1 MSALCYHCQAAIP
14 VGGAIR
20 AEIEGQEQQFCCH
33 ACLGVAELISRCD
46 LSRYYAV
53 REAAAPRPASE
64 TAQMWQA
71 YDIAEI
77 AAQYVH
83 QQDGQNEIHLYIE
96 GIHCGA
102 CAWLIRSALKE
113 QLGLN
118 EVFVNASTAR
128 AEIRYGEA
136 VKLSQILSAIAA
148 LGYTPNLFTPEE
160 TERRQNRLRNQHL
173 LRLIVAGLGMM
184 QVMMFATGLYTGDY
198 YGIERQYS
206 ELLRWISLIC
216 TTPVFFYSGLPFLQN
231 AWAALKWRR
240 VNMDVPVSFAI
251 AGAYFASVYHTL
263 IGSGE
268 IYFDSV
274 TMFIFFL
281 SISRFLEFITH
292 RRARLNDIRFA
303 KLLPE
308 AVEKRETDGGYQL
321 YPLAVIQAGDV
332 IRILPAQ
339 TIAIDGI
346 ILHGSTRVDEAM
358 LSGES
363 AAIRKGQ
370 GDKVLAGSHNLES
383 PIDVQVSATGQ
394 ATTLAG
400 IRRLMARAEQHK
412 SAHIERNQQL
422 AHWTILSVLILA
434 AAGYLLWQFIEP
446 HRAFEI
452 ALAILVATCPCALS
466 LATPTVL
473 TAAMNQAHARGILI
487 KQSDTLDRLPDIAH
501 IVFDK
506 TGTLSEGNF
515 RLISAQFSE
524 QFTDESQAAALWQL
538 IKSLQLHSPHPIAWA
553 MSQHS
558 QAAALPIENVQLIPS
573 QGVRGD
579 YQGQTWAI
587 GNAALIAATF
597 AELPPLAPLSGEGVV
612 VYLANAE
619 GVQAQF
625 IFDDPPRADLTE
637 LMATLKAYQLHIASG
652 DKTENV
658 AKMAALC
665 GIERYQAQMLPE
677 DKLHYLQHLDAPS
690 LMIGDGINDAP
701 VMAAASVSVAVGKA
715 NPLSQT
721 QADIVLLQG
730 GPEQLP
736 YLFTLSQAARH
747 IMRQN
752 LFWATAYNALVVPLA
767 ICGYLTPWIAALG
780 MSASS
785 LLVVLNA
792 LRINRLS
799 ASKKQPAN

>member
-1 MSALCYHCQAAIP
+1 MSEHCYHCQAAIP
-14 VGGAIR
+14 VGTAVR
-20 AEIEGQEQQFCCH
+20 ASIEGEERAFCCH
-33 ACLGVAELISRCD
+33 ACLGVAELISSCD

-53 REAAAPRPASE
+53 RENAAPRPQ
-64 TAQMWQA
+64 AQNDAKWQA

-77 AAQYVH
+77 AGQYVH
-83 QQDGQNEIHLYIE
+83 QQDGQSEIHLYIE

-102 CAWLIRSALKE
+102 CAWLIRSVLKE
-113 QLGLN
+113 QLGLE
-118 EVFVNASTAR
+118 EVFVNVSTAR
-128 AEIRYGEA
+128 AEIRYGEN
-136 VKLSQILSAIAA
+136 VKLSQILAAIAS
-148 LGYTPNLFTPEE
+148 LGYVPNLFSPEE

-206 ELLRWISLIC
+206 QLLRWISLLC

-231 AWAALKWRR
+231 AWAALKMRR
-240 VNMDVPVSFAI
+240 VNMDVPVAFAI

-263 IGSGE
+263 IGQGE

-281 SISRFLEFITH
+281 SISRFLEFMTH

-308 AVEKRETDGGYQL
+308 AVERREADGSYRL
-321 YPLAVIQAGDV
+321 YPLAVIQNGDV

-339 TIAIDGI
+339 TIAIDGVI
-346 ILHGSTRVDEAM
+346 VQGSTRVDEAM

-363 AAIRKGQ
+363 TAVSKAE
-370 GDKVLAGSHNLES
+370 GDNVLAGSHNLAS
-383 PIDVQVSATGQ
+383 PVDVQVSATGQ
-394 ATTLAG
+394 ETTLAG

-412 SAHIERNQQL
+412 SVHIERNQEI
-422 AHWTILSVLILA
+422 ANWTILTVLILA
-434 AAGYLLWQFIEP
+434 ALGYVLWQFIAPE
-446 HRAFEI
+446 RAFEI

-466 LATPTVL
+466 LATPAAL
-473 TAAMNQAHARGILI
+473 TAAMNHAHAHGILI
-487 KQSDTLDRLPDIAH
+487 KQSDTLDRLPAVRH
-501 IVFDK
+501 ILFDK
-506 TGTLSEGNF
+506 TGTLSEGDF
-515 RLISAQFSE
+515 RLMDAHFADE
-524 QFTDESQAAALWQL
+524 QEADFLWQ
-538 IKSLQLHSPHPIAWA
+538 IVKSLQMHSPHPIAWA
-553 MSQHS
+553 MSRHS
-558 QAAALPIENVQLIPS
+558 PAAALPLDNVQQMPS
-573 QGVRGD
+573 QGVCGD
-579 YQGQTWAI
+579 YQGQTWAV
-587 GNAALIAATF
+587 GNAALIRQVFPHLT
-597 AELPPLAPLSGEGVV
+597 LPSLQADTGVA
-612 VYLANAE
+612 VYLANAR
-619 GVQAQF
+619 GLQAQF
-625 IFDDPPRADLTE
+625 VFADPPRADLAHI
-637 LMATLKAYQLHIASG
+637 MAKLSGYQLHIASG

-658 AKMAALC
+658 RRIAEIC
-665 GIERYQAQMLPE
+665 GIADYHAQMLPQ
-677 DKLHYLQHLDAPS
+677 DKLHYLQNLDTET

-701 VMAAASVSVAVGKA
+701 VMAAAAVSVAVGKA

-730 GPEQLP
+730 GPELLP
-736 YLFTLSQAARH
+736 YLFELAQRARH

-752 LFWATAYNALVVPLA
+752 LFWASFYNALVVPLA

-792 LRINRLS
+792 LRISRM
-799 ASKKQPAN
+799 PAPKEMA